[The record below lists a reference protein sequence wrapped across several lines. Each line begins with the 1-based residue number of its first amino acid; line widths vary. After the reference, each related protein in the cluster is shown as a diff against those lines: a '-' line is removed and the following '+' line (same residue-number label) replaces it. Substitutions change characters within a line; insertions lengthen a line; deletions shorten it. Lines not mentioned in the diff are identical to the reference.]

1 MHMCYRLGME
11 HDGQGNR
18 CGDEVQMGSIM
29 APLVQAAFHRFHWS
43 RCSQQEL
50 GRYLQWVLDR
60 HTQTIL
66 LVQLW
71 IIYHLILPLKFVWL
85 SPWRP
90 VRAHM
95 GGASTPARAA
105 LLHARTVS
113 LWLRGRIHDVH
124 SGEFWFHC
132 CTGFFIRVMH
142 YYYEIVKSLWA
153 CIILQAFF
161 LDNHQLAITITIC
174 GHWVHR
180 RSSWPS
186 MMSVIHANNA
196 LWIVFCVKWLS
207 FDICTCQREKA

>member
-90 VRAHM
+90 VRSHM
-95 GGASTPARAA
+95 GGAFHTCPGCITPCTNSVALTSGPDTWCAQRWVLNSLLHRLFHSSNA
-105 LLHARTVS
+105 LL
-113 LWLRGRIHDVH
+113 LWD
-124 SGEFWFHC
+124 C
-132 CTGFFIRVMH
+132 KNH
-142 YYYEIVKSLWA
+142 YEHV
-153 CIILQAFF
+153 
-161 LDNHQLAITITIC
+161 
-174 GHWVHR
+174 
-180 RSSWPS
+180 
-186 MMSVIHANNA
+186 
-196 LWIVFCVKWLS
+196 
-207 FDICTCQREKA
+207 